1 MLFCLVTERE
11 SVTRNRNML
20 AFTGHVRP
28 VCPCSGNLFC
38 PATEWNSVA
47 RNGNMSIPGG
57 HVLVCPF
64 SDRTNSVTRIVY
76 KHLNYDDYITNICI
90 YKIL

>member
-1 MLFCLVTERE
+1 
-11 SVTRNRNML
+11 ML

-28 VCPCSGNLFC
+28 VCPCSGKLFC

-47 RNGNMSIPGG
+47 MNGNMSIPGG
-57 HVLVCPF
+57 HVLICPF
-64 SDRTNSVTRIVY
+64 SDRTNSVTRIMY

-90 YKIL
+90 DKIL